1 MDFISPFA
9 HDFCAMPFF
18 YDTHAHLDYDDYKA
32 DFADV
37 LARAQAAGIT
47 KIIAIATDL
56 DSSRRALA
64 LAEQHPMIYAAVG
77 WHPSNAHE
85 APADIRPT
93 LRELAR
99 HPKAVAIG
107 ECGLDYYRLPSAEA
121 GGASVSASRATELD
135 AAYKQKQADIFAQQL
150 EIAVETGLN
159 CIIHQRSSFDDL
171 FAQIQP
177 FAAKTRGVFHCFG
190 ESVERLEK
198 ILALGWLVSYTGIV
212 TFKNGQNIRDA
223 VAATPLDKFMLET
236 DCPYLAPVPYR
247 GKRCEPAYVKEIAET
262 VAQVKLCSLDELS
275 AATCRTAQEFFPKLA

>member
-1 MDFISPFA
+1 
-9 HDFCAMPFF
+9 MPVF
-18 YDTHAHLDYDDYKA
+18 YDTHAHLDYADYQP

-47 KIIAIATDL
+47 KIISIATDL
-56 DSSRRALA
+56 ESSRRALA
-64 LAEQHPMIYAAVG
+64 LAEQHAMIYAAVG

-85 APADIRPT
+85 APDDIRPA
-93 LRELAR
+93 LRDLVR

-107 ECGLDYYRLPSAEA
+107 ECGLDYYRLPSLTRPADTLSHPMGE
-121 GGASVSASRATELD
+121 SRGEGDED
-135 AAYKQKQADIFAQQL
+135 AAYKQKQAEIFRQQL
-150 EIAVETGLN
+150 EVAAETGLN

-190 ESVERLEK
+190 ESVERLQK
-198 ILALGWLVSYTGIV
+198 ILSLGWLVSYTGIV

-236 DCPYLAPVPYR
+236 DCPYLAPVPHR
-247 GKRCEPAYVKEIAET
+247 GKRCEPAFVKEISET
-262 VAQVKLCSLDELS
+262 IAQVKLCSLDELS
-275 AATCRTAQEFFPKLA
+275 AATCRTADDFFPKLKSA

>member
-1 MDFISPFA
+1 
-9 HDFCAMPFF
+9 MPVF
-18 YDTHAHLDYDDYKA
+18 YDTHAHLDYDEYKP
-32 DFADV
+32 DFAEV

-47 KIIAIATDL
+47 KIISIATDL

-64 LAEQHPMIYAAVG
+64 LAEQHPMIYATVG

-85 APADIRPT
+85 APADIRPA

-107 ECGLDYYRLPSAEA
+107 ECGLDYYRLPSANS
-121 GGASVSASRATELD
+121 GSAADDL
-135 AAYKQKQADIFAQQL
+135 AYQLKQAEIFQQQL
-150 EIAVETGLN
+150 EVAVETGLN
-159 CIIHQRSSFDDL
+159 CVIHQRSSFDDL
-171 FAQIQP
+171 FAQVQP
-177 FAAKTRGVFHCFG
+177 FAGKTRGVFHCFG
-190 ESVERLEK
+190 ESVERLK
-198 ILALGWLVSYTGIV
+198 MILDLGWLVSYTGIV

-247 GKRCEPAYVKEIAET
+247 GKRCEPAYVKEISET

-275 AATCRTAQEFFPKLA
+275 AATGRVAEEFFPKLR